1 MRKEMIR
8 LVMDF
13 TACCIW
19 KQVENHLDFLIC
31 AGKFHNL
38 KRGGRTF
45 SAQKTTTKHFQI
57 SIEQQLCWHGN
68 IESVWQQKRQQL
80 NHPNELFSAL
90 KAHFMRNVDE
100 TGVMANLGIKVM
112 RALSKRI
119 QEKNTDDF
127 WD

>member
-80 NHPNELFSAL
+80 NHPNE
-90 KAHFMRNVDE
+90 
-100 TGVMANLGIKVM
+100 
-112 RALSKRI
+112 
-119 QEKNTDDF
+119 
-127 WD
+127 